1 MLQAAV
7 SARAIKS
14 KGAANMSKIN
24 SYNACIYARLSRDDG
39 DKLESDSIINQKA
52 LIRDFLS
59 KHPEIHAVSEKTD
72 DGYSGVNFDRPAFQ
86 EMMEDIRSGKINCVV
101 VKDLSRFGRNY
112 IEAGNYIERVFPFL
126 GVRFIA
132 INDNYDSLDRNQS
145 DSLIIPFK
153 NLIND
158 AYCKDISVKIR
169 SQLEIKR
176 KKGQFIGAFAAY
188 GYLKDEEDHN
198 KLVVDTYASEIVRAI
213 FKWKIQG
220 VSQGRIANKLNMQG
234 VLCPMEYKLSLG
246 MKVQTNFRVHK
257 KALWSSK
264 TVTRILT
271 NEIYTGVLVQ
281 GKVGTPN
288 YKIKKIMPRDE
299 ADWIRVEGVI
309 PVIVDRDM
317 FDSVQMILAKDIRIA
332 PEEDVVYPL
341 SGFVKCADC
350 GQNMV
355 RKSYNAGGKSYS
367 YFICST
373 RKAGKGCSTHSIS
386 EEKLMDV
393 VLQMVSKQIDSVC
406 EMEKMLDIVDSLPE
420 KQANVFNYDAQVVKL
435 KEEIERNKSFKLRL
449 YENLQEGLIGQDE
462 YFLFKKSYAAKIAE
476 AEAAIMAIE
485 DEREQAVS
493 RNRDSLSWMETF
505 KKYRNITSVN
515 RSMVVDLIR
524 QVNVF
529 EGGRAE
535 VVFRHADEAE
545 KVVRM
550 LEDYSRQAV

>member
-220 VSQGRIANKLNMQG
+220 MSQGRIANKLNMQG

-271 NEIYTGVLVQ
+271 NEIYTGVLIQ

-309 PVIVDRDM
+309 PVIIDRDM

-355 RKSYNAGGKSYS
+355 RKSYNAGGKAYS

-373 RKAGKGCSTHSIS
+373 KKAGKGCSTHSIS
-386 EEKLMDV
+386 EEKLTDV

-406 EMEKMLDIVDSLPE
+406 EMEKMLAIVDSLPE
-420 KQANVFNYDAQVVKL
+420 KQANVFNYDAQVVRL
-435 KEEIERNKSFKLRL
+435 KEEIERNKSFKLKL

-476 AEAAIMAIE
+476 AEAAIWAIE

-545 KVVRM
+545 KVVKM